1 VAISRL
7 TAMPMLQDMM
17 ERALDRWDR
26 VRRFFF
32 TGVLVHR
39 AQQAQKEHHALL
51 EAMQAQDWDRL
62 EETVRDHNRGAL
74 ADYAAYLESE
84 AAAKGDR

>member
-1 VAISRL
+1 
-7 TAMPMLQDMM
+7 
-17 ERALDRWDR
+17 

-32 TGVLVHR
+32 SGVLVHR

-51 EAMQAQDWDRL
+51 EAMHAQDWDRL

-84 AAAKGDR
+84 AAAEGDR